1 LAARGAGTVTADVL
15 QYLSVIHH
23 YDDFAR
29 GVIDTSSLTYYLS
42 LTVLFLFLTVRSID
56 SLRWR
61 RA

>member
-1 LAARGAGTVTADVL
+1 
-15 QYLSVIHH
+15 VIHH

-29 GVIDTSSLTYYLS
+29 GVIDTTSVTYYLS